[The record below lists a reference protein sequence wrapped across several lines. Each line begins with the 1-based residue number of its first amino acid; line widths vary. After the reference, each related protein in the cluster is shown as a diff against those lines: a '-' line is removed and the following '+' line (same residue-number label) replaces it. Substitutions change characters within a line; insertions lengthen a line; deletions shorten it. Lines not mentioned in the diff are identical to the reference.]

1 MNSGIGSCTFLI
13 MINEIMSIMATK
25 TELRILAKA
34 RLKEAQILFEAK
46 RYDAAPYQPHR
57 YHNRFHHCQKRY

>member
-1 MNSGIGSCTFLI
+1 
-13 MINEIMSIMATK
+13 MATK

-46 RYDAAPYQPHR
+46 RYDAVPYQP
-57 YHNRFHHCQKRY
+57 